1 MGDMADMVNDDSPDS
16 MTEPLRPREREPRA
30 PAPFLK
36 WVGGKRQLLPQ
47 LVSHLPQ
54 AGKMGHYYEPF
65 LGGGALFFELRN
77 RGWRGPA
84 TLGDANEL
92 LIRTYR
98 GVRNDVEGVIEY
110 LKDSKYGKKE
120 YLEERAR
127 SLLMYTKPDDDEVGA
142 WFIYINKCGFNGLWR
157 VNKKGECNVPFGK
170 YTNPLI
176 CDAERLRAASRALQ
190 RTKLTTTDFEK
201 TLRNVES
208 GDLVYLDPPYL
219 PVSTTA
225 NFTSYTRDGFTWQD
239 QVRLRDCALRL
250 KRLGAHVIL
259 SNADVPAVHELYG
272 GRAFRIHRVE
282 ARRAINSR
290 GSARGPVGEVI
301 IV

>member
-1 MGDMADMVNDDSPDS
+1 MGDMADMVNDDSPDP
-16 MTEPLRPREREPRA
+16 MTEPVRPRESPFGRPV
-30 PAPFLK
+30 PFLK
-36 WVGGKRQLLPQ
+36 WVGGKRQLLSQ
-47 LVSHLPQ
+47 LADHVPLRLEF
-54 AGKMGHYYEPF
+54 GHYYEPF

-110 LKDSKYGKKE
+110 LKNSKYDKKE

-127 SLLMYTKPDDDEVGA
+127 SALMYSKPDDDEVAA
-142 WFIYINKCGFNGLWR
+142 WFIYMNKCCFNGLWR
-157 VNKKGECNVPFGK
+157 VNKKGEFNVPFGTYK
-170 YTNPLI
+170 NPTI
-176 CDAERLRAASRALQ
+176 CDADGLRAASQALR
-190 RTKLTTTDFEK
+190 RTKLVTTDFEK

-219 PVSTTA
+219 PASATA

-239 QVRLRDCALRL
+239 QVRLRACALRL
-250 KRLGAHVIL
+250 KKLGAFVIL

-272 GRAFRIHRVE
+272 KPFTIRRVE

-290 GSARGPVGEVI
+290 ASARGPVGEVI
-301 IV
+301 IT

>member
-1 MGDMADMVNDDSPDS
+1 MG
-16 MTEPLRPREREPRA
+16 R
-30 PAPFLK
+30 
-36 WVGGKRQLLPQ
+36 
-47 LVSHLPQ
+47 
-54 AGKMGHYYEPF
+54 YYEPF
-65 LGGGALFFELRN
+65 VGGGALFFELRN
-77 RGWRGPA
+77 RGWRGSA

-110 LKDSKYGKKE
+110 LKNSKYSKKE

-127 SLLMYTKPDDDEVGA
+127 SGLMYNKPDDDEVAA
-142 WFIYINKCGFNGLWR
+142 WFIYINKCCFNGLWR
-157 VNKKGECNVPFGK
+157 VNKKGECNVPFGTYK
-170 YTNPLI
+170 PGKVICNP
-176 CDAERLRAASRALQ
+176 DELRAASRALQ
-190 RTKLTTTDFEK
+190 RTKLMTTDFEK
-201 TLRNVES
+201 TVRNVEA
-208 GDLVYLDPPYL
+208 GDLVYFDPPYL
-219 PVSTTA
+219 PVSATA

-250 KRLGAHVIL
+250 KKLGAHIIL

-272 GRAFRIHRVE
+272 GRAFRITRVE

-301 IV
+301 IT

>member
-1 MGDMADMVNDDSPDS
+1 MNSV
-16 MTEPLRPREREPRA
+16 
-30 PAPFLK
+30 FLK
-36 WVGGKRQLLPQ
+36 WVGGKRQLLPE
-47 LVSHLPQ
+47 LVKALPQ
-54 AGKMGHYYEPF
+54 DGEMGHYYEPF

-77 RGWRGPA
+77 RGWRGSA

-110 LKDSKYGKKE
+110 LKNSTYNKKE

-127 SLLMYTKPDDDEVGA
+127 SGLMYNKPDDDEVAA

-157 VNKKGECNVPFGK
+157 VNKRGECNVPFGK

-176 CDAERLRAASRALQ
+176 CDAERLRAASVALR
-190 RTKLTTTDFEK
+190 RTKLVTTDFEK
-201 TLRNVES
+201 TVRNAEA
-208 GDLVYLDPPYL
+208 GDLCYFDPPYL
-219 PVSTTA
+219 PKTATA

-250 KRLGAHVIL
+250 KKLGAFVIL
-259 SNADVPAVHELYG
+259 SNADVPAVYELYDYKP
-272 GRAFRIHRVE
+272 FHITKVS

-290 GSARGPVGEVI
+290 ASARGPVGEVLI
-301 IV
+301 T